1 MIQAYASKKRLIS
14 SIMPKERC
22 YSLYQEEKSI
32 GDKILEA
39 VKATILGN
47 SKTPHKPYTYVNFHY
62 VTRGDLIKAG
72 PHQFYFGKN
81 SNGPSKY
88 DISDKN
94 HHTDADG
101 DTSMILTNLSKRDK
115 ISPPDIRKLF
125 SITKPSS
132 THEMKELTIY
142 GKLHRQIN
150 TSLSVCLPTT
160 THIFNH
166 WLTVVLMVDLLV
178 SILLLSI
185 RPPTGMSTSE
195 ASIIMRLLHFPLLP
209 FSLWNIQM
217 LDQSS
222 SLCTGMYIME
232 RVRPSIPL

>member
-1 MIQAYASKKRLIS
+1 MDYDQYSVLIISDATAHDKKFKYDTKFLSKSRRSVYELEQLSNDGDNYSFEIDSYVDMIQAYASKKRLIS

-32 GDKILEA
+32 WDKILEA

-101 DTSMILTNLSKRDK
+101 DTSMILANLYKRK
-115 ISPPDIRKLF
+115 NVYP
-125 SITKPSS
+125 
-132 THEMKELTIY
+132 
-142 GKLHRQIN
+142 
-150 TSLSVCLPTT
+150 
-160 THIFNH
+160 
-166 WLTVVLMVDLLV
+166 
-178 SILLLSI
+178 
-185 RPPTGMSTSE
+185 
-195 ASIIMRLLHFPLLP
+195 
-209 FSLWNIQM
+209 
-217 LDQSS
+217 
-222 SLCTGMYIME
+222 
-232 RVRPSIPL
+232 

>member
-1 MIQAYASKKRLIS
+1 
-14 SIMPKERC
+14 
-22 YSLYQEEKSI
+22 
-32 GDKILEA
+32 
-39 VKATILGN
+39 
-47 SKTPHKPYTYVNFHY
+47 
-62 VTRGDLIKAG
+62 
-72 PHQFYFGKN
+72 
-81 SNGPSKY
+81 
-88 DISDKN
+88 
-94 HHTDADG
+94 
-101 DTSMILTNLSKRDK
+101 MILTNLSKRDK

-125 SITKPSS
+125 SITKTSS

-232 RVRPSIPL
+232 RVRPSIPLWSLIGMIMTLITNQVRWIVVSNRYSAMRDTLSLPNCHEYFHIFLCAPIIQHSGSH